1 MSQKIMRA
9 TKDRIEWLAH
19 TRLFGKN
26 SLIILLLAQF
36 AGLLVVAIHLQ
47 SAYRQGNPG
56 SLAFLGEVSIGVLI
70 VSAILVFCSGM
81 TVGILLLYA
90 GTKRFT
96 DRLSHVTSLIEGQ
109 IADGQFDVEL
119 PADPGDEIGRL
130 VRALDK
136 LGHAYRASLQ
146 RYTQRAEEMAML
158 NLVAETINRTLD
170 LQQVFDTSLREALK
184 TVNWDMGAIYMWD
197 ERISSLNMVSY
208 VGLSE
213 DVVREEISYELGEG
227 VTGKAA
233 QTGEII
239 VVDDVAQHAD
249 VTQRKGIDLPQ
260 TQISIPLVTVPGQLL
275 GVLNVANSEKK
286 VPTQDELNL
295 LKTVAHQIALA
306 IDKAQLYTAASM
318 RADELEGIVEAR
330 TEQLAQAI
338 DELSH
343 ALEKARETDKLKSLL
358 LSTVSHELRTPL
370 ATIKGNTSML
380 VEHHQQIDPETL
392 KEHLS
397 DIEAETDKLTGL
409 ITDLLEMSRIES
421 GMLHIQ
427 PQPFDLA
434 DTLRSAINAAQVRL
448 GSHVVSMAASDGL
461 VPCYGDARRVEQIVD
476 NLLENAA
483 KYSPEG
489 SPIDVHVEGR
499 GEELVV
505 SVTDKGEG
513 IAPEHLE
520 YIFDRFY
527 QVRRSRDAGR
537 GGIGLGLAICRGLV
551 EAHGGK
557 IWVES
562 TPGKGSTFFFSLPTA
577 TAQALSSE
585 GRE

>member
-1 MSQKIMRA
+1 
-9 TKDRIEWLAH
+9 
-19 TRLFGKN
+19 
-26 SLIILLLAQF
+26 
-36 AGLLVVAIHLQ
+36 
-47 SAYRQGNPG
+47 
-56 SLAFLGEVSIGVLI
+56 
-70 VSAILVFCSGM
+70 
-81 TVGILLLYA
+81 
-90 GTKRFT
+90 
-96 DRLSHVTSLIEGQ
+96 
-109 IADGQFDVEL
+109 
-119 PADPGDEIGRL
+119 
-130 VRALDK
+130 
-136 LGHAYRASLQ
+136 
-146 RYTQRAEEMAML
+146 
-158 NLVAETINRTLD
+158 
-170 LQQVFDTSLREALK
+170 
-184 TVNWDMGAIYMWD
+184 
-197 ERISSLNMVSY
+197 MVSY

-233 QTGEII
+233 QTGKII
-239 VVDDVAQHAD
+239 VVDDVDRHAD
-249 VTQRKGIDLPQ
+249 SAQRKGIDLPQ

-275 GVLNVANSEKK
+275 GVLNVANSERK
-286 VPTQDELNL
+286 VPAQDELSL

-343 ALEKARETDKLKSLL
+343 ALEKARETDKLKSML

-370 ATIKGNTSML
+370 ATIKGTTSML
-380 VEHHQQIDPETL
+380 VEHHQQIDAETL
-392 KEHLS
+392 KEHLG

-409 ITDLLEMSRIES
+409 ISDLLEMSRIES

-434 DTLRSAINAAQVRL
+434 DTLRSTINAAQVRL
-448 GSHVVSMAASDGL
+448 GNHIVSLAASDGL
-461 VPCYGDARRVEQIVD
+461 APCYGDARRVEQIVD

-489 SPIDVHVEGR
+489 SPINIRVEGR

-505 SVTDKGEG
+505 SVADKGEG

-527 QVRRSRDAGR
+527 QVRRGRDAGR

-562 TPGKGSTFFFSLPTA
+562 TPGEGSTFFFSLPTA
-577 TAQALSSE
+577 TAQGQHRASGVISL
-585 GRE
+585 R